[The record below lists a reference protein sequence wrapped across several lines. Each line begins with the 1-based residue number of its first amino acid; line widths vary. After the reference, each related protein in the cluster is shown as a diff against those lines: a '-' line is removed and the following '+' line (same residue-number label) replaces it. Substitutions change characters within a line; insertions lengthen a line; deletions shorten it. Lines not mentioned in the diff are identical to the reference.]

1 MISEGPSIEKGD
13 IVVLHSEK
21 SSALVKVEE
30 GRIKVSGFG
39 VFDPSTLLGKRYGD
53 IHRFGPDTAD
63 LLKPNL
69 PLLYRAF
76 TRNAQI
82 ITLKDAM
89 NIVGE
94 LGIGNG
100 SSVIEIGVGSGFMS
114 AVLLWFCGDK
124 GEVVSYERRKDF
136 ANVASKNIV
145 AAGLDGNWILRINDG
160 ADLVDTDRFDSAVVD
175 IPQPR
180 DVIPKLK
187 EVMLKGAKAA
197 FYLPTYDQLAR
208 CIENLK
214 SAEFKEIRAREILIR
229 DITTTTGSIRP
240 QFDMLGHTGFL
251 LFARRG

>member
-1 MISEGPSIEKGD
+1 M
-13 IVVLHSEK
+13 
-21 SSALVKVEE
+21 
-30 GRIKVSGFG
+30 R
-39 VFDPSTLLGKRYGD
+39 
-53 IHRFGPDTAD
+53 
-63 LLKPNL
+63 PNL

-76 TRNAQI
+76 ARNAQI

-100 SSVIEIGVGSGFMS
+100 SRVIEIGVGSGFMS
-114 AVLLWFCGDK
+114 AVLLWFCGER

-136 ANVASKNIV
+136 AHVARKNIK
-145 AAGLDGNWILRINDG
+145 AAGLDGNWKLRIKDG
-160 ADLVDTDRFDSAVVD
+160 ADLVETDRFDCAGVD

-180 DVIPKLK
+180 DVSPKLK
-187 EVMLKGAKAA
+187 DVMLKGSKAA

-208 CIENLK
+208 CIESLK
-214 SAEFKEIRAREILIR
+214 SGDFKEIRAREILIR

-251 LFARRG
+251 LFARRV